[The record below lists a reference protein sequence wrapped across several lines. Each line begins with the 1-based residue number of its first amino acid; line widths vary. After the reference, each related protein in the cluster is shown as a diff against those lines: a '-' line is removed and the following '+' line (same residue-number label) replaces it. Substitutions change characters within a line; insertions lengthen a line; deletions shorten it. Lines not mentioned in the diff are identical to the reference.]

1 MIYDVYDLHIAP
13 IRAINQDTSIWN
25 WDIQYLLL
33 ELSNEL
39 SFIGMEQLKL
49 VQIELKY
56 LE

>member
-1 MIYDVYDLHIAP
+1 MIYDMYDLHIAP